1 VRETHEKLKVGN
13 VELLNCYYAHAAEN
27 DRFQRR
33 CYWLLDSD
41 EGVVLVHYLDT
52 TMVVGGRG
60 GAKGAGL
67 SAPGGSAPG
76 SNSGTTDGEDQNGFR
91 NLFRYASGMSQYS
104 GSGYEEVASMGGMSG
119 GSPMMQSPARPG
131 QYHPEVYQQYSQQ
144 QQAVG
149 GQYGHHGYGAPPTH
163 HHLHGDSD
171 PHALYHAAQEQFN
184 GVAESESWFNS
195 VLASEDEA
203 GEESG
208 PGGPGRMSG
217 VHRRASATLV
227 DAAGRAVPFRQS
239 SGRAVPFR
247 EGSNRSILSIGS
259 GPPLDH
265 GYFEMGQDESSNG
278 PHFDLL
284 KEFAV
289 DQIAEA
295 QGIKVEGMPV
305 ESAAAAAA
313 AAAAAGPNIGTA
325 FPGEYRSDIADGVT
339 SMAELESKIASLKET
354 LVRVASVNADASPEQ
369 VDRLEQD
376 MAALERGAAAM
387 RPAAGSVGGGG
398 GGAKPGHRRG
408 SSFGSGTRA
417 RPPRARPVIWDGDD
431 KDEDDADR
439 EDDGDDDDDDGDDNE
454 ETAEGA
460 LSPLAKA
467 AAATR
472 RPRGADGGRGAHRAA
487 ALAAQQQQRMAGFPR
502 VPSHPSEG
510 SEMDAEMN
518 NSDGDNGNISPRAPS
533 PALRAA
539 QMRAAAEASHA
550 RYNRARQP
558 FIPPAQQGS
567 PILWAIDDFSP
578 EWDTETG
585 GGKVLV
591 TGTPRPGLPEGL
603 YLCCVFGDVEVPAEQ
618 VSPGVLRCRAPPMNA
633 GRVPFYISCLGS
645 GKRPASDIRT
655 FEYREAG
662 AGGARDKRAAE
673 IRLTSGVTERD
684 FQLRLVHLLIGADR
698 SSKASG
704 GGGPGGPGG
713 PGGGGGGGGGGST
726 ASGNGPSDGKG
737 SGGSGGNTSSPD
749 NRNGGGSSESRDV
762 HGSPASPGR
771 SGSQSGGVGGGA
783 GAGFTRRAVAAL
795 NLGADP
801 ALDPNMSN
809 LSDED
814 VGKVFKTALEA
825 RLRHAIAAE
834 AKHHRARAEGIV
846 PNPTYVQPKSAY
858 ARVDAGGMGLIHCV
872 AALGMKWA
880 IPAMTKCGCDV
891 NQPDRRNRTAL
902 HWAAAKGHE
911 DTVATLLASGANIR
925 ATARWGAGGY
935 TAADLAAALGH
946 GGIAAYISETSLA
959 ASLSNI
965 SLYGGAQGPATGR
978 SLRSASFDR
987 KRQQQQV
994 QGLTTPLMSGAGV
1007 TPPGVTPGA
1016 GPTANRTGRAQRD
1029 RVKAVP
1035 MRSLLLATETEVT
1048 ATDAVT
1054 SQTEVETE
1062 AEFMEGGG
1070 TSTERREAVAAGMI
1084 QLAFRKHSVRRRKAR
1099 KKGGELNTVTEG
1111 VETGAAPR
1119 TGADRDVKKDV
1130 KKVVKKAEKAAQK
1143 ITDSLRSLKVSK
1155 TATGAAP
1162 ELGKRRLGERSGGG
1176 LNHSTIPESEAMD
1189 VSVEEAAESPP
1200 EGAEGADFAMRS
1212 TSGGEEA
1219 LAALRRRIAQ
1229 LQERAV
1235 ALQGEIRAADYRG
1248 RQDRLQTLMP
1258 GGHHQRRRAADI
1270 MQLISAGVGGGGG
1283 GGGGGEDG
1291 AAAARVVDWERA
1303 MLERANSSKDS
1314 LDEVY
1319 RSGGGASNRLVKSA
1333 ILRGRRQSHKS
1344 HSDDGNDSNK
1354 RSTSDATND
1363 DDDSD
1368 DDEEEEN
1375 VQQAVARIQAITRSR
1390 EARDQYLRLR
1400 MVTQSMQERRDAIA
1414 RGEAVKREEDE
1425 DGLDD
1430 VDVEEDEEEDE

>member
-1 VRETHEKLKVGN
+1 MRETHEKLKVGN

-27 DRFQRR
+27 NRFQRR

-52 TMVVGGRG
+52 TTVVGGRG
-60 GAKGAGL
+60 GAKAAGL
-67 SAPGGSAPG
+67 SAPG
-76 SNSGTTDGEDQNGFR
+76 SNGGAADGEDQNGFR
-91 NLFRYASGMSQYS
+91 NLFGYEVS
-104 GSGYEEVASMGGMSG
+104 GSGYEEGSVGGMSGSMGGMSG
-119 GSPMMQSPARPG
+119 SMGGMSGASPMMQSPARPG
-131 QYHPEVYQQYSQQ
+131 QYHPEVYQQYPQ
-144 QQAVG
+144 QQAV
-149 GQYGHHGYGAPPTH
+149 GQYGHHGYGTPTMH
-163 HHLHGDSD
+163 YPHGDSD

-184 GVAESESWFNS
+184 GGAESESWFDS

-203 GEESG
+203 GEETG
-208 PGGPGRMSG
+208 PGGAPGRGG
-217 VHRRASATLV
+217 VHRR
-227 DAAGRAVPFRQS
+227 GAVPFRQS
-239 SGRAVPFR
+239 SGRAAPLR
-247 EGSNRSILSIGS
+247 EGSNRSIVSLGS

-265 GYFEMGQDESSNG
+265 GYLDMGQDESSNG

-313 AAAAAGPNIGTA
+313 AAAAAGPDIGTA
-325 FPGEYRSDIADGVT
+325 FPGEYTSDIADGVT

-369 VDRLEQD
+369 VARLEQD

-387 RPAAGSVGGGG
+387 RPAPGSVGGGGGGG

-417 RPPRARPVIWDGDD
+417 RPPRARPVIWDGHD

-439 EDDGDDDDDDGDDNE
+439 EDDGDDDDDDGGDDNE
-454 ETAEGA
+454 GTAEGA

-487 ALAAQQQQRMAGFPR
+487 ALAAQQQQRTSGFQR
-502 VPSHPSEG
+502 VPSRVSEG
-510 SEMDAEMN
+510 SEMDADH
-518 NSDGDNGNISPRAPS
+518 NSDGDDGASPRAPS

-539 QMRAAAEASHA
+539 QMRAAAAASHA

-578 EWDTETG
+578 EWDAETG

-591 TGTPRPGLPEGL
+591 TGTPGTGLPEGL
-603 YLCCVFGDVEVPAEQ
+603 SLCCVFGDVEVPAEQ

-704 GGGPGGPGG
+704 GGGGSGSGGSGG
-713 PGGGGGGGGGGST
+713 PGGGGGGGGGGNGST
-726 ASGNGPSDGKG
+726 GSGNGPSDGKG
-737 SGGSGGNTSSPD
+737 SGGGGGGNTGSPD

-771 SGSQSGGVGGGA
+771 PGSQSGGMGGGA

-846 PNPTYVQPKSAY
+846 PNPGYVQPKSAY

-911 DTVATLLASGANIR
+911 DTVATLLASGADIR
-925 ATARWGAGGY
+925 AMARWGAGGY

-978 SLRSASFDR
+978 SLRLATFDR
-987 KRQQQQV
+987 KRQQQQQQQV
-994 QGLTTPLMSGAGV
+994 QGLTTPLMSGAGI
-1007 TPPGVTPGA
+1007 TPLGVKPGA

-1029 RVKAVP
+1029 HVKAVP

-1070 TSTERREAVAAGMI
+1070 TGTERREAVAAGMI
-1084 QLAFRKHSVRRRKAR
+1084 QLAFRKHSVRRRKSR

-1111 VETGAAPR
+1111 VEAGAAPR

-1155 TATGAAP
+1155 TSTGAP
-1162 ELGKRRLGERSGGG
+1162 ELGKRRLGERSGVGVGG
-1176 LNHSTIPESEAMD
+1176 GGVAPIPESEAMD
-1189 VSVEEAAESPP
+1189 VSVEEGDGLPP
-1200 EGAEGADFAMRS
+1200 EGTADEFAMRS
-1212 TSGGEEA
+1212 PSGEA

-1229 LQERAV
+1229 LQDRAV

-1283 GGGGGEDG
+1283 GGEDGG
-1291 AAAARVVDWERA
+1291 AAARAVEWERA
-1303 MLERANSSKDS
+1303 VLERANSSKDS

-1333 ILRGRRQSHKS
+1333 NLRGRRQSHKSHKS

-1354 RSTSDATND
+1354 RSTSDTNN

-1368 DDEEEEN
+1368 DDDEEEN

>member
-1 VRETHEKLKVGN
+1 MRETHEKLKVGN

-60 GAKGAGL
+60 GAKGGATHTMQPNTQQ
-67 SAPGGSAPG
+67 SD
-76 SNSGTTDGEDQNGFR
+76 SGATDGGDRNGFR
-91 NLFRYASGMSQYS
+91 NLFRYASGASQMS
-104 GSGYEEVASMGGMSG
+104 GSGYDEGSMSMGMG
-119 GSPMMQSPARPG
+119 GEMPASPMMHSPARVSVQG
-131 QYHPEVYQQYSQQ
+131 GSYHPEVYANSHQYGV
-144 QQAVG
+144 VG
-149 GQYGHHGYGAPPTH
+149 GSFSQHQHGGIQS
-163 HHLHGDSD
+163 HGVMPSHYPHGGSD

-184 GVAESESWFNS
+184 GAESESWFNS
-195 VLASEDEA
+195 VLASGDETED
-203 GEESG
+203 GNPRVRRVSG
-208 PGGPGRMSG
+208 N
-217 VHRRASATLV
+217 LV
-227 DAAGRAVPFRQS
+227 DGSIPPRAPSSSLPFKQN
-239 SGRAVPFR
+239 
-247 EGSNRSILSIGS
+247 SNRSLDLGSMGS
-259 GPPLDH
+259 GPPMD
-265 GYFEMGQDESSNG
+265 GYFGMEHDAGEVSTS

-284 KEFAV
+284 HEFAV
-289 DQIAEA
+289 DQMAA
-295 QGIKVEGMPV
+295 VKVEGMPV
-305 ESAAAAAA
+305 EGMPADSAVAAAA

-325 FPGEYRSDIADGVT
+325 FPGEGVDNFADGVA
-339 SMAELESKIASLKET
+339 SMAELEDKIASLKET
-354 LVRVASVNADASPEQ
+354 LIRVASVNAADSVSAEQ
-369 VDRLEQD
+369 VDRLERD

-387 RPAAGSVGGGG
+387 RTVSGSNGPGIPNGAAGR
-398 GGAKPGHRRG
+398 GHRRG
-408 SSFGSGTRA
+408 SSFGSGTRQ
-417 RPPRARPVIWDGDD
+417 RPQRAAPPVIWDGDD
-431 KDEDDADR
+431 KDDDADR
-439 EDDGDDDDDDGDDNE
+439 EDDDDDDGDDE

-472 RPRGADGGRGAHRAA
+472 RPKGADGARGAHRAA
-487 ALAAQQQQRMAGFPR
+487 TFAAQQQQRRGYQPVMTR
-502 VPSHPSEG
+502 TPSRLSEG
-510 SEMDAEMN
+510 SEMDADA
-518 NSDGDNGNISPRAPS
+518 NSDADDDVGVVDVNGARAPS

-539 QMRAAAEASHA
+539 QMRAAAAASHA
-550 RYNRARQP
+550 RYNRARAP
-558 FIPPAQQGS
+558 IIPPSQQGS

-578 EWDTETG
+578 EWDTEAG

-618 VSPGVLRCRAPPMNA
+618 VSPGVLRCRAPPNGA

-684 FQLRLVHLLIGADR
+684 FQLRLVHLLVGADR
-698 SSKASG
+698 SSKASQG
-704 GGGPGGPGG
+704 TT
-713 PGGGGGGGGGGST
+713 PGGGVGGGANGGAGSGSG
-726 ASGNGPSDGKG
+726 SGNGPSDVG
-737 SGGSGGNTSSPD
+737 SPD
-749 NRNGGGSSESRDV
+749 RGKGGSSESHGLG
-762 HGSPASPGR
+762 HGSPSSPSRGL
-771 SGSQSGGVGGGA
+771 SGSQSGGTGAGA

-795 NLGADP
+795 ALGADP
-801 ALDPNMSN
+801 MLDPHMPN

-834 AKHHRARAEGIV
+834 TKHRRVRSEQIV
-846 PNPTYVQPKSAY
+846 PDPTYVQPKSVY
-858 ARVDAGGMGLIHCV
+858 ARVDSGGMGLIHCV

-880 IPAMTKCGCDV
+880 IPAMTKGGCDV

-925 ATARWGAGGY
+925 AMARWGAGGY

-965 SLYGGAQGPATGR
+965 SLYGGAQGPNTTR
-978 SLRSASFDR
+978 SLRMSSFDR
-987 KRQQQQV
+987 KRQDQPLTGAQV
-994 QGLTTPLMSGAGV
+994 LTTPLMQGAGVGV

-1016 GPTANRTGRAQRD
+1016 GPTANRTGRARRD
-1029 RVKAVP
+1029 TKAVP

-1070 TSTERREAVAAGMI
+1070 GTERGREAVAAGMI
-1084 QLAFRKHSVRRRKAR
+1084 QLAFRKHTVRRRKAR
-1099 KKGGELNTVTEG
+1099 KKGVELDAVTEG
-1111 VETGAAPR
+1111 VEAPKTGAH
-1119 TGADRDVKKDV
+1119 RDVKKDV

-1155 TATGAAP
+1155 TSAGPGAGP
-1162 ELGKRRLGERSGGG
+1162 ELGKRRLGERSG
-1176 LNHSTIPESEAMD
+1176 LLINPIPEGTELLVHGGNNTDATHGSPD
-1189 VSVEEAAESPP
+1189 VLNGSPAGMIASSP
-1200 EGAEGADFAMRS
+1200 SA
-1212 TSGGEEA
+1212 EA
-1219 LAALRRRIAQ
+1219 LAAMHGRIAR
-1229 LQERAV
+1229 LRDRAV

-1258 GGHHQRRRAADI
+1258 GGHGHHHRRRAADI
-1270 MQLISAGVGGGGG
+1270 MQLIAGSP
-1283 GGGGGEDG
+1283 DP
-1291 AAAARVVDWERA
+1291 AAVTRTMERA
-1303 MLERANSSKDS
+1303 MIERANSSKDS
-1314 LDEVY
+1314 LDDAY
-1319 RSGGGASNRLVKSA
+1319 AGGGAKVTSGNKRLAKAAHRRRSSA
-1333 ILRGRRQSHKS
+1333 AHKS
-1344 HSDDGNDSNK
+1344 HSDDGTDSTHK
-1354 RSTSDATND
+1354 RSNGSGTGDEEDDTS
-1363 DDDSD
+1363 

-1400 MVTQSMQERRDAIA
+1400 MVTQSMQDRRAAIA
-1414 RGEAVKREEDE
+1414 RGEAVKEEEDE

-1430 VDVEEDEEEDE
+1430 VDVEKDEEEDE

>member
-1 VRETHEKLKVGN
+1 MRETHEKLKVGN

-27 DRFQRR
+27 NRFQRR

-52 TMVVGGRG
+52 TTVVGGRG
-60 GAKGAGL
+60 GAKAAGL
-67 SAPGGSAPG
+67 SAPG
-76 SNSGTTDGEDQNGFR
+76 SNGGAADGEDQNGFR
-91 NLFRYASGMSQYS
+91 NLFGYEVS
-104 GSGYEEVASMGGMSG
+104 GSGYEEGSVGGMSGSMGGMSG
-119 GSPMMQSPARPG
+119 SMGGMSGASPMMQSPARPG
-131 QYHPEVYQQYSQQ
+131 QYHPEVYQQYPQ
-144 QQAVG
+144 QQAV
-149 GQYGHHGYGAPPTH
+149 GQYGHHGYGTPTMH
-163 HHLHGDSD
+163 YPHGDSD

-184 GVAESESWFNS
+184 GGAESESWFDS

-203 GEESG
+203 GEETG
-208 PGGPGRMSG
+208 PGGAPGRGG
-217 VHRRASATLV
+217 VHRR
-227 DAAGRAVPFRQS
+227 GAVPFRQS
-239 SGRAVPFR
+239 SGRAAPLR
-247 EGSNRSILSIGS
+247 EGSNRSIVSLGS

-265 GYFEMGQDESSNG
+265 GYLDMGQDESSNG

-313 AAAAAGPNIGTA
+313 AAAPPVPTSAPRSPASTRATSRMASRAWRSSSPRLHRSRRRWSASPRSTRTPARSRWLGSSRTWPRLSGEPRRCDPRRARSAAAAAAAAGLNPATA
-325 FPGEYRSDIADGVT
+325 GFLLWQRHQGE
-339 SMAELESKIASLKET
+339 
-354 LVRVASVNADASPEQ
+354 
-369 VDRLEQD
+369 
-376 MAALERGAAAM
+376 AAA
-387 RPAAGSVGGGG
+387 RQA
-398 GGAKPGHRRG
+398 
-408 SSFGSGTRA
+408 
-417 RPPRARPVIWDGDD
+417 VIWDGHD

-454 ETAEGA
+454 GTAEGA

-487 ALAAQQQQRMAGFPR
+487 ALAAQQQQRTSGFQR
-502 VPSHPSEG
+502 VPSRVSEG
-510 SEMDAEMN
+510 SEMDADH
-518 NSDGDNGNISPRAPS
+518 NSDGDDGASPRAPS

-539 QMRAAAEASHA
+539 QMRAAAAASHA

-578 EWDTETG
+578 EWDAETG

-591 TGTPRPGLPEGL
+591 TGTPGTGLPEGL
-603 YLCCVFGDVEVPAEQ
+603 SLCCVFGDVEVPAEQ

-662 AGGARDKRAAE
+662 AGGVRDKRAAE

-704 GGGPGGPGG
+704 GGGGSGSGGPGG
-713 PGGGGGGGGGGST
+713 PGGGGGGGNGST
-726 ASGNGPSDGKG
+726 GSGNGPSDGKG
-737 SGGSGGNTSSPD
+737 SGG
-749 NRNGGGSSESRDV
+749 GGGTHRLPRQQERRRLV
-762 HGSPASPGR
+762 REPRRARLPASPGR
-771 SGSQSGGVGGGA
+771 SGSESGGMGGGA

-846 PNPTYVQPKSAY
+846 PNPGYVQPKSAY

-911 DTVATLLASGANIR
+911 DTVATLLASGADIR
-925 ATARWGAGGY
+925 AMARWGAGGY

-978 SLRSASFDR
+978 SLRLATFDR
-987 KRQQQQV
+987 KRQQQQQQV
-994 QGLTTPLMSGAGV
+994 QGLTTPLMSGAGI
-1007 TPPGVTPGA
+1007 TPLGVKPGA

-1029 RVKAVP
+1029 HVKAVP

-1070 TSTERREAVAAGMI
+1070 TGTERREAVAAGMI
-1084 QLAFRKHSVRRRKAR
+1084 QLAFRKHSVRRRKSR

-1111 VETGAAPR
+1111 VEAGAAPR

-1155 TATGAAP
+1155 TSTGAP
-1162 ELGKRRLGERSGGG
+1162 ELGKRRLGERSGVGG
-1176 LNHSTIPESEAMD
+1176 GGGVVAPIPESEAMD
-1189 VSVEEAAESPP
+1189 VSVEEGDGLPP
-1200 EGAEGADFAMRS
+1200 EGTADEFAMRS
-1212 TSGGEEA
+1212 PSGEA

-1229 LQERAV
+1229 LQDRAV

-1283 GGGGGEDG
+1283 GGEDGG
-1291 AAAARVVDWERA
+1291 AAARAVEWERA
-1303 MLERANSSKDS
+1303 VLERANSSKDS

-1333 ILRGRRQSHKS
+1333 NLRGRRQSHKSHKS

-1354 RSTSDATND
+1354 RSTSDTNN